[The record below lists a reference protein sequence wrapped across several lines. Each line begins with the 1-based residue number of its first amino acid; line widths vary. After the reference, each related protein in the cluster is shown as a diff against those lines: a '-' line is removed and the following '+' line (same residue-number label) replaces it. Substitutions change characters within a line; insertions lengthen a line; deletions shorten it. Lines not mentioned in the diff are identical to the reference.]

1 MAAPNIL
8 SVSSIIGRSVSSRP
22 ANTSTYSIL
31 SNAANSNRV
40 YKINSIMCSNQ
51 NGVSTIT
58 ANVFY
63 NTLANGSG
71 ANNALIFLAN
81 VPALSTLVVSD
92 KTTSFYLEE
101 NTSITVSSGTSNG
114 ISFLVSYED
123 IT

>member
-8 SVSSIIGRSVSSRP
+8 SVTSITGKSVSSRP
-22 ANTSTYSIL
+22 ANTSTFSIL
-31 SNAANSNRV
+31 SNAAGSNRV
-40 YKINSIMCSNQ
+40 YKINSIICSNQ

-63 NTLANGSG
+63 NTAASG
-71 ANNALIFLAN
+71 AGVNNALILLAN

-101 NTSITVSSGTSNG
+101 DRSITVSAGTSNG

>member
-8 SVSSIIGRSVSSRP
+8 SVTSITGKSVSSRP
-22 ANTSTYSIL
+22 ANTATYSIL
-31 SNAANSNRV
+31 SNAASSNRV
-40 YKINSIMCSNQ
+40 YKINSIICSNQ
-51 NGVSTIT
+51 NGASTVT

-63 NTLANGSG
+63 NTSANGAG
-71 ANNALIFLAN
+71 ANNALILYAS

-92 KTTSFYLEE
+92 KTTAFYLEE
-101 NTSITVSSGTSNG
+101 NASITVSSGTSNG

>member
-8 SVSSIIGRSVSSRP
+8 SVTSITGKSVSSRP
-22 ANTSTYSIL
+22 ANTATYSIL
-31 SNAANSNRV
+31 SNASGSNRV
-40 YKINSIMCSNQ
+40 YKINSIICSNQ
-51 NGVSTIT
+51 NGASTVT

-63 NTLANGSG
+63 NTAANGAG
-71 ANNALIFLAN
+71 ANNALILFAS

-101 NTSITVSSGTSNG
+101 NASITVSSGTSNG

-123 IT
+123 IE

>member
-8 SVSSIIGRSVSSRP
+8 SVTSITGKSVSSRP
-22 ANTSTYSIL
+22 ANTATYSIL
-31 SNAANSNRV
+31 SNAAGSNRV
-40 YKINSIMCSNQ
+40 YKINSIICSNQ

-63 NTLANGSG
+63 NTAANGAG
-71 ANNALIFLAN
+71 TNNALILYAS

-123 IT
+123 IA

>member
-8 SVSSIIGRSVSSRP
+8 SVTSITGKSVSSRP
-22 ANTSTYSIL
+22 ANTSTFSIL
-31 SNAANSNRV
+31 SNAAGSNRV
-40 YKINSIMCSNQ
+40 YKINSIICSNQ

-63 NTLANGSG
+63 NTAASG
-71 ANNALIFLAN
+71 AGVNNALILLAN

-101 NTSITVSSGTSNG
+101 DRSITVSAGTSNG

-123 IT
+123 IA

>member
-8 SVSSIIGRSVSSRP
+8 SVTSITGKSVSSRP
-22 ANTSTYSIL
+22 ANTATYSIL
-31 SNAANSNRV
+31 SNAAGSNRV
-40 YKINSIMCSNQ
+40 YKINSIICSNQ

-63 NTLANGSG
+63 NTAANGTG
-71 ANNALIFLAN
+71 TNNALILYAS

-123 IT
+123 IA